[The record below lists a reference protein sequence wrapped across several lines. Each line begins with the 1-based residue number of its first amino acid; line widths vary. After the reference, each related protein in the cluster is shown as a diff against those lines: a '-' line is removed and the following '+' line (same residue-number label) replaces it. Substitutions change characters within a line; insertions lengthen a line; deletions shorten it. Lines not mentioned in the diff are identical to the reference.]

1 VCWKMLKSGQREGKG
16 VRLSIQGD
24 WTDKS
29 KAHPQRAYIETPLW
43 TSTQILIMSTR
54 TVK

>member
-24 WTDKS
+24 WTDKV
-29 KAHPQRAYIETPLW
+29 KHTHRGHTLRHPSERQLKY
-43 TSTQILIMSTR
+43 
-54 TVK
+54 